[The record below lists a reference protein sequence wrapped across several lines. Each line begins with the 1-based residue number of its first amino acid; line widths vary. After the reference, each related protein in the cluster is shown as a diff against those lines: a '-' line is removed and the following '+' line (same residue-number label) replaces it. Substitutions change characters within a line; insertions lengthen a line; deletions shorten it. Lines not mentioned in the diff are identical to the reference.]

1 MSFYNFAACRQ
12 KPMMRQIM
20 RQIVIL
26 AAVMAVVSCN
36 RTDYAEPFER
46 RIKDYD
52 GTFVFKGLECK
63 VCSEIDLDGDG
74 VKTDDMM
81 AEFRAL
87 DKNSSYL
94 ESSKVVSSP
103 ALFSNVNTALIR
115 IPVQRGFLEDGD
127 GTESWAQLGFAED
140 EIVYEFDNHNNVSY
154 YLPSEFRASHDP
166 LSHYESVDVQ
176 FKDGQVRYRVNATFY
191 DFAGKD
197 YVTCPVTFIF
207 ERE

>member
-1 MSFYNFAACRQ
+1 MWTEADDE
-12 KPMMRQIM
+12 
-20 RQIVIL
+20 
-26 AAVMAVVSCN
+26 
-36 RTDYAEPFER
+36 TDNETDNDPC
-46 RIKDYD
+46 
-52 GTFVFKGLECK
+52 ECK

-74 VKTDDMM
+74 VKTDDIM

-94 ESSKVVSSP
+94 ESSKVFSIP

-127 GTESWAQLGFAED
+127 GTESWARLGLTED

-154 YLPSEFRASHDP
+154 YLPSEFRASNDP

-191 DFAGKD
+191 DFARKD

>member
-1 MSFYNFAACRQ
+1 
-12 KPMMRQIM
+12 MMRQIM

-52 GTFVFKGLECK
+52 GTFVFKELECK

-94 ESSKVVSSP
+94 ESSKVVSIPSF
-103 ALFSNVNTALIR
+103 FSNVNTAMIR
-115 IPVQRGFLEDGD
+115 IPVQRGFIEDGD
-127 GTESWAQLGFAED
+127 GTESWARLGFAED

-154 YLPSEFRASHDP
+154 YLPAEFRASYDP
-166 LSHYESVDVQ
+166 LSHYESVEVQ

-191 DFAGKD
+191 DFARKD